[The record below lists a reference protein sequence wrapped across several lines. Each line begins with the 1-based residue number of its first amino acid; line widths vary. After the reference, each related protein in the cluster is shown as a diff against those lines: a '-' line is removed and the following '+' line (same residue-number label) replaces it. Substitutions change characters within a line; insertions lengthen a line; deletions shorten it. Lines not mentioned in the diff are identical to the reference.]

1 MNGHGALGLARLLSP
16 AALAGLALE
25 HPAPPSPA
33 GDVDIDTVLKYICP
47 DCDDEHDCHDQ
58 AVKCCASVRD
68 AGRSEGPTGCPVCG
82 AGCKD
87 HHDAANCC
95 LWKDLAPMARFNVAN
110 AVERGAEW
118 LDAIAAHGAAS

>member
-1 MNGHGALGLARLLSP
+1 MIAADLAGLLSP
-16 AALAGLALE
+16 RTLAGMALE
-25 HPAPPSPA
+25 HPAPPSPD
-33 GDVDIDTVLKYICP
+33 GKVDIDTVLKYICP
-47 DCDDEHDCHDQ
+47 DCDEEHDRHDQ
-58 AVKCCASVRD
+58 AVKCCASVRA

-95 LWKDLAPMARFNVAN
+95 LWKDLTPLARFNVAN

-118 LDAIAAHGAAS
+118 PDAIAAHGAAS